1 MDAAHT
7 ENSDREQS
15 APPMNGGQS
24 QRPRSRL
31 HTPCFSHPGAQALP
45 SARGSGGG
53 GGGGDDS
60 GGGGGGGGDASRSRL
75 ASSRP
80 EAACSM
86 RSLGAATAPPLSGP
100 ELGCCFI
107 GLVWSASACSDGL
120 MPLHRMSAHA
130 TTTPSLCIGRIGGQ

>member
-1 MDAAHT
+1 MWSMTHGAALASLRPMDAAHT

-53 GGGGDDS
+53 GEGKGEGGGT
-60 GGGGGGGGDASRSRL
+60 
-75 ASSRP
+75 
-80 EAACSM
+80 
-86 RSLGAATAPPLSGP
+86 AATR
-100 ELGCCFI
+100 
-107 GLVWSASACSDGL
+107 VSAL
-120 MPLHRMSAHA
+120 
-130 TTTPSLCIGRIGGQ
+130 